1 MTTKTKTNKYSP
13 LIDSVDEGFNYF
25 IDNRLKELVQDD
37 KYYIESFMDYIQY
50 LEKRKYTLS
59 KQIKTELLGQE

>member
-1 MTTKTKTNKYSP
+1 MTTKTKTNKYSL

-25 IDNRLKELVQDD
+25 IDNRLKELGQDD

-50 LEKRKYTLS
+50 LEKRTYTLS